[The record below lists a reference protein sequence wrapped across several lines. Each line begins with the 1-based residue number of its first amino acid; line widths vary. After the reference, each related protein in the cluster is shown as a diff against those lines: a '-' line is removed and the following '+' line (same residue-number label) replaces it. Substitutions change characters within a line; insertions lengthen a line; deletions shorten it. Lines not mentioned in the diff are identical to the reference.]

1 MRQNEMR
8 KKDCVSSRG
17 NHFEARHESR
27 RRRRHKGCARQV
39 QELVQGLLFSLSPLS
54 LSVFASSV
62 CFVPSS

>member
-8 KKDCVSSRG
+8 KKDCVSSSVG
-17 NHFEARHESR
+17 NHFEARHES